1 MTGGTCNGVSGL
13 LSWPPHLLRAI
24 TKVIIAQKSKC
35 GAGLS
40 FNGQLPRLPIGERG
54 KNIVATLTMRSAR
67 SSAGWRGR
75 QPSRT
80 GRPYLYGPRGPAW
93 DQAWSRRAGG

>member
-54 KNIVATLTMRSAR
+54 KNIVA
-67 SSAGWRGR
+67 
-75 QPSRT
+75 P
-80 GRPYLYGPRGPAW
+80 
-93 DQAWSRRAGG
+93 